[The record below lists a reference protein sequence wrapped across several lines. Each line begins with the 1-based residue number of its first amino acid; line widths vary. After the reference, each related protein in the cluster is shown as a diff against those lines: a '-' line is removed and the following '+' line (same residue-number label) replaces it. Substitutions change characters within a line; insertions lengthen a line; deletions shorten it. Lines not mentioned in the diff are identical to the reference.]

1 MNVIIRRRLERGD
14 GIVYLQGNLEMR
26 ETGRSLSTVGARD
39 LRGSAPS
46 TRGPEWTDLWCASC
60 SARSIAG

>member
-1 MNVIIRRRLERGD
+1 MNAIIRRYLERGS

-26 ETGRSLSTVGARD
+26 ETGRSLSAVGARD
-39 LRGSAPS
+39 LKGAAPS